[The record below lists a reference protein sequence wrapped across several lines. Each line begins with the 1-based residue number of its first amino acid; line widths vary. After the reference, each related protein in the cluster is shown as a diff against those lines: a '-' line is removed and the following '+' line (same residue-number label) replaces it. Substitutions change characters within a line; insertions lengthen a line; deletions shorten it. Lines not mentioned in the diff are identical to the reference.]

1 MPSIVIII
9 SIILQK
15 WLDKD
20 EFIEFFKIY
29 GIGLVTGIL
38 LSIIFG
44 IINNF
49 FKFKVHYLTIILKAM
64 FLDGLLFSLI
74 ICVSFFYI
82 NKLFMKLNS
91 SLSWINASIY
101 SFAFVSGIYSI
112 INIVQSMNRDYPDNP
127 FYYIPFL
134 SLIFFVS
141 ILIGLL
147 GPKFLDEYSLLKK
160 ILWAA
165 LLIISLTLTFSIFY
179 FLNFY
184 NYIYIYLFI
193 VPFGVL
199 VVFFEINE
207 FRYFRR

>member
-101 SFAFVSGIYSI
+101 SFAFISGTYSI

-127 FYYIPFL
+127 LYYIPFF

-141 ILIGLL
+141 MLIGLL
-147 GPKFLDEYSLLKK
+147 GPKFLEEYDLLKK
-160 ILWAA
+160 ILWAV
-165 LLIISLTLTFSIFY
+165 LLITSLTLTFSVFY

-207 FRYFRR
+207 FRYFRT

>member
-1 MPSIVIII
+1 
-9 SIILQK
+9 
-15 WLDKD
+15 
-20 EFIEFFKIY
+20 
-29 GIGLVTGIL
+29 
-38 LSIIFG
+38 
-44 IINNF
+44 
-49 FKFKVHYLTIILKAM
+49 M

-101 SFAFVSGIYSI
+101 SFAFISGTYSI

-127 FYYIPFL
+127 LYYIPFF

-141 ILIGLL
+141 MLIGLL
-147 GPKFLDEYSLLKK
+147 GPKFLEEYDLLKK
-160 ILWAA
+160 ILWAV
-165 LLIISLTLTFSIFY
+165 LLITSLTLTFSVFY

-207 FRYFRR
+207 FRYFRT